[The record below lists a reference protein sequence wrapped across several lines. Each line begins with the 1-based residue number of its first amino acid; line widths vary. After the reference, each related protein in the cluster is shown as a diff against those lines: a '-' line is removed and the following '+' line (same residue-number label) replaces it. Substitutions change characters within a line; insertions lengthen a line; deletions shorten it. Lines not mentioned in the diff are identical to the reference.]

1 LAKPKH
7 GELVYPGTCRHGM
20 TQSIAP
26 NAQPAW
32 RFITSCEVA
41 SQIGDFVLKRA
52 DGCFTY
58 QLAVVVDDALQGITN
73 VVRGADLLD
82 NTPRQIALQQA
93 LGYPALQYL
102 HTPLVMAADGEKLSK
117 QNGAEALN
125 ISNPLQTL
133 NIAAQTLGLT
143 IQNHSIAEAMST
155 WISQWAVKRTEFSLT
170 TSEPY
175 IVRDSLLLSP

>member
-1 LAKPKH
+1 
-7 GELVYPGTCRHGM
+7 
-20 TQSIAP
+20 
-26 NAQPAW
+26 
-32 RFITSCEVA
+32 
-41 SQIGDFVLKRA
+41 
-52 DGCFTY
+52 
-58 QLAVVVDDALQGITN
+58 
-73 VVRGADLLD
+73 
-82 NTPRQIALQQA
+82 
-93 LGYPALQYL
+93 
-102 HTPLVMAADGEKLSK
+102 MAADGEKLSK